1 MSEFRHTILIYSNAI
16 FSSEA
21 LAKANQE
28 GFELIYSKGKSRL
41 IDEILSNRPFAV
53 LIDGDYVGQRS
64 MKPAFLLQKIRH
76 VVRSTPVFLFNSFE
90 TDHVKLMA
98 EELVYAVVSGN
109 PDLSKLIDVIKKYI
123 STPKRGAQSDKVRN
137 KVQVPCLLKKLG
149 TSGVLS
155 GKICDLSPKGMKII
169 LDKPCD
175 EWSAGDEIRFSIP
188 RKNDSSSHL
197 DGYGHLRWSQ
207 KQNVGQGFVNVQL
220 GVEFTQLPLPTLY
233 EFLDL
238 LNSSRAAA

>member
-1 MSEFRHTILIYSNAI
+1 MDELRHMILIYSNAS
-16 FSSEA
+16 FNCEA
-21 LAKANQE
+21 LSKANQE

-41 IDEILSNRPFAV
+41 IDEILSIKPFAV
-53 LIDGDYVGQRS
+53 LIDGEYVSQRS
-64 MKPAFLLQKIRH
+64 MKPAFVLQKIKH
-76 VVRSTPVFLFNSFE
+76 VVRSTPVFLFNSAE
-90 TDHVKLMA
+90 VDHVQLMA
-98 EELVYAVVSGN
+98 EDLVYAVITGR
-109 PDLSKLIDVIKKYI
+109 PDLSKLISAVKRYI
-123 STPKRGAQSDKVRN
+123 STPKRGANSDKVRTP
-137 KVQVPCLLKKLG
+137 VQLPCLLKKLG
-149 TSGVLS
+149 TSGLLH

-169 LDKPCD
+169 LEKPCD
-175 EWSAGDEIRFSIP
+175 EWMTGDEIRFSIP

-220 GVEFTQLPLPTLY
+220 GVEFSQLPLTTLY